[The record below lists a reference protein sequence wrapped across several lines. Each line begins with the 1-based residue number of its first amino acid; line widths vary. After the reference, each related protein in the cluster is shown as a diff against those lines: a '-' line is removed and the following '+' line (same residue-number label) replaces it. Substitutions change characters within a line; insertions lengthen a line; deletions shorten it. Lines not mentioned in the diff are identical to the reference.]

1 MISSR
6 APAIPAEPARH
17 RVIETLVSLITFDGD
32 TVRKRKK
39 AVRLPF
45 IDLTTP
51 ESRLIACRQEIA
63 LNRRLAP
70 DVYLGVDEIRE
81 PDGRLID
88 AAVVMRRLPSDR
100 QLSTLIDGGAD
111 VATGLTCTAHVLA
124 AFHFKASRSPEI
136 DRVATVDG
144 LAARWEADLDEWDPL
159 IQRVLGMPARDRE
172 RTLVRRYLEARA
184 GLLERRIAGGH
195 IVDGHGDLRADSIF
209 CLADRPR
216 LIDCLEFDAKL
227 RFGDELGDVAFL
239 AMDLEGMTRPDL
251 ARNFVR
257 AYARF
262 AGWTAPPG
270 LLHFYMAQRAL
281 VRSKVACWRALQG
294 DAAAA
299 AQARRHLEQCGRHL
313 EAARPL
319 VIAIGG
325 APRTGKTTL
334 ARRLADE
341 IDGVHL
347 RSDEVRRDVTAA
359 AHQQR
364 ADRDLLDQGRYTATV
379 TALTYRTL
387 ASRTRILL
395 HAGYSVVVD
404 ATFADASS
412 RREVDRMAKA
422 CRTDF
427 VAIECRA
434 PLSVIEERARG
445 ILRLDDLSEAT
456 PEVAAALQARRA
468 PWPAAHAIDT
478 TADEATLVA
487 QCLSIVRETPLN
499 T

>member
-1 MISSR
+1 M
-6 APAIPAEPARH
+6 
-17 RVIETLVSLITFDGD
+17 IETHLSLIAFDGD

-51 ESRLIACRQEIA
+51 ESRLTACRQEVA

-70 DVYLGVDEIRE
+70 DVYLGIDEICE

-100 QLSTLIDGGAD
+100 QLSTLIAGGAD
-111 VATGLTCTAHVLA
+111 VATELTRTAHVLA
-124 AFHFKASRSPEI
+124 AFHSKASRSPEI

-144 LAARWEADLDEWDPL
+144 LAARWEADLDEWDPPVE
-159 IQRVLGMPARDRE
+159 RVLGMPAPDRE
-172 RTLVRRYLEARA
+172 RTLVRRFLEARA
-184 GLLERRIAGGH
+184 RLLERRIAGGH

-216 LIDCLEFDAKL
+216 LIDCLEFDANL
-227 RFGDELGDVAFL
+227 RFGDELADVAFL
-239 AMDLEGMTRPDL
+239 AMDLEGMARPDL
-251 ARNFVR
+251 AGHFVR

-270 LLHFYMAQRAL
+270 LLQFYIAQRAL
-281 VRSKVACWRALQG
+281 VRSKVACWRVLQG

-325 APRTGKTTL
+325 APRTGKTTI
-334 ARRLADE
+334 ARGVADE

-347 RSDEVRRDVTAA
+347 RSDEIRRDVTPAS
-359 AHQQR
+359 HQRR
-364 ADRDLLDQGRYTATV
+364 AGRDSLDRGMYTPTL

-387 ASRTRILL
+387 ASRTRIVL

-404 ATFADASS
+404 ATFAEVSS
-412 RREVDRMAKA
+412 RRAVSRVAQA
-422 CRTDF
+422 CRADF

-434 PLSVIEERARG
+434 PLSVIQERARG
-445 ILRLDDLSEAT
+445 IPRVDDLSEAT

-468 PWPAAHAIDT
+468 PWPAAHTIDT
-478 TADEATLVA
+478 TPDEATLTA

>member
-1 MISSR
+1 MNHMV
-6 APAIPAEPARH
+6 PAIPEDPARH
-17 RVIETLVSLITFDGD
+17 RVIETHVSLIAFDGD

-51 ESRLIACRQEIA
+51 ESRLAACRQEVA

-81 PDGRLID
+81 LDGRLID
-88 AAVVMRRLPSDR
+88 AAVVMRRLPSDK
-100 QLSTLIDGGAD
+100 QLSTLIAGGAD
-111 VATGLTCTAHVLA
+111 VATELTRTAHVLA
-124 AFHFKASRSPEI
+124 AFHSRAARSREI

-159 IQRVLGMPARDRE
+159 IQRVLGMPARDRD

-184 GLLERRIAGGH
+184 ALLEGRIAAGH

-216 LIDCLEFDAKL
+216 LIDCLEFDANL
-227 RFGDELGDVAFL
+227 RFGDELADVAFL
-239 AMDLEGMTRPDL
+239 AMDLEGMARPDL
-251 ARNFVR
+251 AGHFVR

-281 VRSKVACWRALQG
+281 VRSKVACWRVVQG
-294 DAAAA
+294 DAASAS
-299 AQARRHLEQCGRHL
+299 QARRHLEQCRHHL

-325 APRTGKTTL
+325 APRTGKTTI
-334 ARRLADE
+334 ARGLADE

-347 RSDEVRRDVTAA
+347 ASDEIRRDVAA
-359 AHQQR
+359 ASHQRR
-364 ADRDLLDQGRYTATV
+364 ADRDPLDRGMYTPV
-379 TALTYRTL
+379 LTALTYRTL

-395 HAGYSVVVD
+395 HAGYSVVLD
-404 ATFADASS
+404 ATFANASS
-412 RREVDRMAKA
+412 RREVSRMARA
-422 CRTDF
+422 CRADF

-434 PLSVIEERARG
+434 PTSVVQQRARD
-445 ILRLDDLSEAT
+445 ILRLDDHSEAT
-456 PEVAAALQARRA
+456 PEVAAVLQSRRA
-468 PWPAAHAIDT
+468 PWRAAHAIET
-478 TADEATLVA
+478 TTQAVTLVA
-487 QCLSIVRETPLN
+487 QCLSIVRETPL
-499 T
+499 TT